1 MNWKDKALDILKES
15 LTPIPHEL
23 SELDWKSNLSTKTD
37 RLAQHIFLKKI
48 CHSVIFLYNTLICK
62 DIAM

>member
-1 MNWKDKALDILKES
+1 MNWRDKALDILKES

-37 RLAQHIFLKKI
+37 RLAQHICAFSN
-48 CHSVIFLYNTLICK
+48 HQGGGMF
-62 DIAM
+62 A